1 MSDKPDILIRLQ
13 RREIEEVYG
22 GHGSV
27 LEIRDEDITDAI
39 HEIAALRQTGAFTD
53 LVGGH
58 IQWVEFLEMVKTVF
72 NEPGDEYEFEH
83 LGHVLGKL
91 AQQKDEITALKKQ
104 LAALDPPEGR

>member
-1 MSDKPDILIRLQ
+1 MSEDILVRLMRRENDPDI
-13 RREIEEVYG
+13 
-22 GHGSV
+22 
-27 LEIRDEDITDAI
+27 DEAV
-39 HEIAALRQTGAFTD
+39 HEIAALRRTNAFND

-58 IQWVEFLEMVKTVF
+58 LQWPEFLEMVKGVF

-104 LAALDPPEGR
+104 LADLDPPEGR